1 MVALD
6 PFVDPL
12 SIGNLAI
19 SQGYA
24 TAEQISDA
32 LREQQERLPL
42 GEILVSNDVITSD
55 QLDELLHLQDVARA
69 PSPSAVTILELE
81 RQERKAKETTLS
93 LESMTAAANRFAMNG
108 TGKI

>member
-1 MVALD
+1 MSALD
-6 PFVDPL
+6 PFVDPF

-42 GEILVSNDVITSD
+42 GEILVSSAVITVD
-55 QLDELLHLQDVARA
+55 QLDELLHLQDISRA
-69 PSPSAVTILELE
+69 KSPSEVTILELE
-81 RQERKAKETTLS
+81 RQERKARETTLS
-93 LESMTAAANRFAMNG
+93 LNNMTAAVNRFAVNG
-108 TGKI
+108 KF